1 MYCKEMRVTLAKFI
15 IIFVLIVNVLN
26 SDEPRLLAR
35 NAIDTAPDS
44 IAQKTEQRIDEDY
57 SLQNVSIDSLI
68 KLIATQK
75 AELNALEQKLH
86 EKSIELA
93 EKEREFSE
101 LDAGIKAIHDY
112 SSLLVSVV
120 SGLFAAGLIFF
131 LIKRKFRAKK

>member
-1 MYCKEMRVTLAKFI
+1 MRVTLAKFI

-26 SDEPRLLAR
+26 SDEPELLAR

-44 IAQKTEQRIDEDY
+44 IAQKTEPRIDEDY

-120 SGLFAAGLIFF
+120 SGLFVAGLIFF
-131 LIKRKFRAKK
+131 LIKRKLRAKK